1 MVASS
6 GSSSARFHGDDRFY
20 SPPALRRLNE
30 QQQQS
35 QKVQNQQQQPP
46 MQRPA
51 RSKPRPS
58 PPAASAPVESRE
70 VAVNRAQSDESSSK
84 PSVPPLPASPQ
95 PTLPPTA
102 GNLDRL
108 LTEITPVVP
117 AQYSSKVSPFELP
130 QTSVRDLRNGST
142 ALHYQP
148 YFCLGDLW
156 ENFKEWS
163 AYGAGVPLVLNGVDS
178 VVQYYV
184 PYLSAVQI
192 FVDASNSRLSSRGAI
207 TITEYKCSYKLTLLL
222 VVRQDDDE
230 SDGDHC
236 LDTSSDG
243 SCSSVDRIQQ
253 RFASLETTNHNAQGG
268 PSDDGNAGTPLTP
281 AFQYLERDPPYGR
294 EPLANKARLVN
305 ALASKF
311 PRLKTY
317 KSCDLHSSSWMSVAW
332 YPIYR
337 IPTGPTLKD
346 LDACFLTF
354 HHLATPKHGTIPQS
368 ADAGA
373 RSVRSAQKSDKP
385 SKLTLPVFGLAS
397 YKFRG
402 SLWRSDGQHEQHQ
415 LSSLLQKADDWLR
428 LRQVEHPDYNFFIS
442 RYGAFRR

>member
-117 AQYSSKVSPFELP
+117 AQYSSK
-130 QTSVRDLRNGST
+130 TSVRDLRNGST

-192 FVDASNSRLSSRGAI
+192 FVDASNSRLSS
-207 TITEYKCSYKLTLLL
+207 
-222 VVRQDDDE
+222 RQDDDE

-294 EPLANKARLVN
+294 EPLANKVN